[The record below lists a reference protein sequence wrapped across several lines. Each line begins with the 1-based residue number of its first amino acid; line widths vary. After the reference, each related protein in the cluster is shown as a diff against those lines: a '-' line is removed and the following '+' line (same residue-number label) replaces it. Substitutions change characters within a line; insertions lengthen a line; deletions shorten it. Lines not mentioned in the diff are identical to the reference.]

1 MKIAIFTTSLVVFFT
16 CKRIN
21 NKEGESY
28 FYTKKETEYC
38 EETNGIYAIN
48 MQKRSYFLALLW
60 IVLEKIAKVLL
71 AFMNK
76 KRSKRKE
83 ISKSFY

>member
-1 MKIAIFTTSLVVFFT
+1 
-16 CKRIN
+16 
-21 NKEGESY
+21 
-28 FYTKKETEYC
+28 
-38 EETNGIYAIN
+38 

-60 IVLEKIAKVLL
+60 RVLEKIAKVLL
-71 AFMNK
+71 AFMSK

>member
-1 MKIAIFTTSLVVFFT
+1 M
-16 CKRIN
+16 
-21 NKEGESY
+21 
-28 FYTKKETEYC
+28 EYG

-71 AFMNK
+71 AFMSE
-76 KRSKRKE
+76 KRSK
-83 ISKSFY
+83 